1 MADTPPKTH
10 NSDPNHQLNTIADR
24 VCRLLDE
31 SDAIRED
38 VKDILA
44 EAKGAGFN
52 PANLK
57 AAIAVKR
64 MTSDKREAW
73 FEKQADVDNLVT
85 KLGVLP

>member
-1 MADTPPKTH
+1 MTDTPPKTH

-44 EAKGAGFN
+44 EAKGVGFD
-52 PANLK
+52 PGALK
-57 AAIAVKR
+57 TAIGVKR
-64 MTSDKREAW
+64 MPSDKREKW
-73 FEKQADVDNLVT
+73 FEKQEAIDTTLT
-85 KLGVLP
+85 KLGLLP